1 MEKTNDTLKKTP
13 FQRLVAAMVVGEI
26 GGSIGIY
33 AATTLLLSLKFLQI
47 NPNTAEAHFGIT
59 SGLGVLAALIA
70 NPIGG
75 AISDRTTLKFGRRRT
90 WILLGTVLQGF
101 SLLGLA
107 LTSDLTMIIVLWC
120 LTQIFFNFVLASL
133 TGLVP
138 DQVEAS
144 RQGTISGIAGFALPL
159 SALLGLSLMTM
170 LNNAPML
177 LKWGVLPAIGI
188 VAAVVS
194 CILII
199 EGRVKFER
207 KQKEK
212 LKFTEALSRVYP
224 SPRKY
229 PVFTWGWLTRFFVS
243 IAYSA
248 TVYNTIMLVKRFQY
262 SQAEISSKVTLLSMI
277 SVFCLMVASIFGGM
291 LSDKLRKQKP
301 FVAISA
307 LVVGIGLVLCAI
319 ASDLTLVIVGNALIG
334 LGYGIFTAVD
344 LALVARIL
352 PNKEDAAK
360 DFGIM
365 NIANALPSSITPFIA
380 PLLLA
385 VGGWPFFFGALA
397 VGGLVSA
404 LCVIPI
410 PEVSPK
416 VEDIKT
422 ETVANVQANM

>member
-1 MEKTNDTLKKTP
+1 VEKTNDTLKKTP
-13 FQRLVAAMVVGEI
+13 FKRLVAGLVVGEI

-33 AATTLLLSLKFLQI
+33 TVVSLLLSLKFLQI
-47 NPNTAEAHFGIT
+47 NPDTAESHFGIT
-59 SGLGVLAALIA
+59 TGLGALVALFA

-90 WILLGTVLQGF
+90 WILLGTILQG
-101 SLLGLA
+101 LCLTGLA

-120 LTQIFFNFVLASL
+120 LTQIFFNFVLASF

-138 DQVEAS
+138 DQVEES
-144 RQGTISGIAGFALPL
+144 RRGTISGIVGFALPL
-159 SALLGLSLMTM
+159 SALIGLSLMTI
-170 LNNAPML
+170 LGDTPML
-177 LKWGVLPAIGI
+177 LKWILLSVIGI

-194 CILII
+194 CILIK

-212 LKFTEALSRVYP
+212 LKFMEALSRLYP

-248 TVYNTIMLVKRFQY
+248 TLYNSIMLVKRFQY
-262 SQAEISSKVTLLSMI
+262 SQADTTSMTTLLAMI
-277 SVFCLMVASIFGGM
+277 GVACLMFASIFGGM

-319 ASDLTLVIVGNALIG
+319 ASDITLVIVGNALIG
-334 LGYGIFTAVD
+334 LGYGIFIAVD
-344 LALVARIL
+344 IALIARIL

-365 NIANALPSSITPFIA
+365 NIANTLPMSIIPFIG

-385 VGGWPFFFGALA
+385 AGGWPFFFGVLA

-404 LCVIPI
+404 LCVIP
-410 PEVSPK
+410 VSYTQQTQPTK
-416 VEDIKT
+416 
-422 ETVANVQANM
+422 A